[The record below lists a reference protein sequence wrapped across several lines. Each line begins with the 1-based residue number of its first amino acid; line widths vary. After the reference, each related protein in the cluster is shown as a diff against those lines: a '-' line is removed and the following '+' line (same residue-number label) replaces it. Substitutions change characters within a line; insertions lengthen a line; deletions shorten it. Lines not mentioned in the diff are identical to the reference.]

1 MSFLTMLNFVDFIVI
16 GVLTISAILS
26 TLRGMTREFLGL
38 AGWFI
43 AIFIANLTA
52 PQLEPIISDYL
63 NIDVLV
69 PILAWTFPFI
79 TSVVIWFIIATLI
92 SPGLKKAGLG
102 ALDKWFGAFFG
113 LVRGALFVVAAYL
126 GGAVLLDGES
136 NLPNAVST
144 SISGDSA
151 RTILSIAQPIVPVGF
166 RDMLEQVQTVD
177 IEFED
182 LTPDAPELVERGKEN
197 VETGTT
203 NITDQL
209 DLLED
214 EQN

>member
-52 PQLEPIISDYL
+52 PQLEPVISDYL

-79 TSVVIWFIIATLI
+79 TSVVVWFIIATLI

-113 LVRGALFVVAAYL
+113 LVRGALFVVVAYL

-136 NLPNAVST
+136 NLPTAVST
-144 SISGDSA
+144 SISGESS

-177 IEFED
+177 IQIED
-182 LTPDAPELVERGKEN
+182 LAPDAPELVERGKEN

>member
-52 PQLEPIISDYL
+52 PQLEPVISDYL

-79 TSVVIWFIIATLI
+79 TSVVVWFIIATLI

-113 LVRGALFVVAAYL
+113 LVRGALFVVVAYL

-136 NLPNAVST
+136 NLPSAVST
-144 SISGDSA
+144 SISGESS

-177 IEFED
+177 IQIED
-182 LTPDAPELVERGKEN
+182 LAPDAPELVERGKEN